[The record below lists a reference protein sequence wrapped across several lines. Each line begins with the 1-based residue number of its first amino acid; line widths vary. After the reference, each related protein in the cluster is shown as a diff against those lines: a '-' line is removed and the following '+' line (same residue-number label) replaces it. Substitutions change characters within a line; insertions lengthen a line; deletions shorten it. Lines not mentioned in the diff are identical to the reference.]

1 MSPHKS
7 VTDLVLGGW
16 RARRAGDDPPS
27 TTGTLQWHHTELGRR
42 TDDEQYR
49 IVRHGDGWVLLD
61 AEWNGLAVARTIKD
75 AQQLAE
81 RLARRLPRG
90 TSESSQSFQ
99 KMRGQ

>member
-1 MSPHKS
+1 MK
-7 VTDLVLGGW
+7 
-16 RARRAGDDPPS
+16 
-27 TTGTLQWHHTELGRR
+27 WHHTELGRR

-61 AEWNGLAVARTIKD
+61 AEWHDVGVCRSIEE

-90 TSESSQSFQ
+90 TQDVSD
-99 KMRGQ
+99 RGLRK